1 MYDPELY
8 RDKQEV
14 EEWKKRD
21 PIPNLI
27 ERLKRQNL
35 WQEEEWT
42 RIEADVAREID
53 RSVEFS
59 EAGHWEPVEE
69 LTRFVYSEARP
80 HLFPPPRAGEDEGG
94 GSRPPAQRTQG

>member
-27 ERLKRQNL
+27 ERMKQQNL
-35 WQEEEWT
+35 WQDEEWT
-42 RIEADVAREID
+42 RIEADIAREID
-53 RSVEFS
+53 CAVEFA
-59 EAGHWEPVEE
+59 EAGQWEPVEE
-69 LTRFVYSEARP
+69 LTRFVYSEV
-80 HLFPPPRAGEDEGG
+80 G
-94 GSRPPAQRTQG
+94 